1 MVAGIA
7 AADSEEAKTMN
18 LIRPNGLVERLTP
31 LPRLQ
36 IDADGYGRSQQGP
49 ATAETLRIAARQ
61 DRRQQQRRKADPL
74 RGRLLDLT
82 A

>member
-1 MVAGIA
+1 
-7 AADSEEAKTMN
+7 MN
-18 LIRPNGLVERLTP
+18 LIRPNGLVERLTR

-36 IDADGYGRSQQGP
+36 IDADGYGRSQQG
-49 ATAETLRIAARQ
+49 ATTAETLRLAARQ
-61 DRRQQQRRKADPL
+61 DRRQQPRRKADPL